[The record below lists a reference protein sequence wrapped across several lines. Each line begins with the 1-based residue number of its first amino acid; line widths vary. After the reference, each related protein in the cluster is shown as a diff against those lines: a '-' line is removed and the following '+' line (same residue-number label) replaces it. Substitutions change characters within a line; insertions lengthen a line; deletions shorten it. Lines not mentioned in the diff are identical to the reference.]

1 MKRNYVALAIC
12 LLSTAIVGVLFYHE
26 KMEAWKSVLFLASV
40 WTATAD
46 WLGQRFWLL
55 NLSLRGVHR
64 EAKRGSL
71 RLTGLAA
78 AIHHGAMVLF
88 LATIVCFFET
98 YQPVWPSLLWRQPPF
113 FNRIRMIIGG

>member
-1 MKRNYVALAIC
+1 MKRNYAALAIC
-12 LLSTAIVGVLFYHE
+12 LLSAAIVGVLFYLG
-26 KMEAWKSVLFLASV
+26 KMVAWKSVLYLACV
-40 WTATAD
+40 WTVTAD

-55 NLSLRGVHR
+55 NLGLRGVHK

-78 AIHHGAMVLF
+78 GIHHGATVLF

-98 YQPVWPSLLWRQPPF
+98 
-113 FNRIRMIIGG
+113 